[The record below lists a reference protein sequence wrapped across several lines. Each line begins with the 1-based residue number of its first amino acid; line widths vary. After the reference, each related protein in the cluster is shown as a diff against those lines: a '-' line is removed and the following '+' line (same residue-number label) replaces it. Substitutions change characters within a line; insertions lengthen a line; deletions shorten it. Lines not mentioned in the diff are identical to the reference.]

1 MQIATHYPPCL
12 AQRYAKEKG
21 IKNLS
26 AILRDENLPLPELL
40 RAGGL
45 VLESGMP
52 NIRDIVTS
60 TVLVEAVDGY
70 RVVFSLAELDPTLTD
85 RVILLAD
92 TKDGQPLP
100 SREGPFRIIVP
111 GDKLPAR
118 WVRQVKSV
126 TVHRD

>member
-70 RVVFSLAELDPTLTD
+70 RVVFSLAELDPALTD
-85 RVILLAD
+85 ASFSWQTLRTV
-92 TKDGQPLP
+92 
-100 SREGPFRIIVP
+100 SRCH
-111 GDKLPAR
+111 PAR
-118 WVRQVKSV
+118 GLSASSFQVTNSRRAGCAKSSP
-126 TVHRD
+126 